1 MLIVTSIVFSPY
13 STLLNSATL
22 TNSLSPLPN
31 SFITSVKKFS
41 IDLNSTPPNSKSAIK
56 FSFQTSAELSYTYDN
71 IHWTCSSTNTLLIL
85 ILKYSL
91 YAIMNP
97 TTLLAF
103 LLNISG
109 LATFMLNPI
118 LGSDPST
125 ATTPLPTVIIVYK
138 ATIYSYYILI
148 CFKS

>member
-1 MLIVTSIVFSPY
+1 
-13 STLLNSATL
+13 
-22 TNSLSPLPN
+22 
-31 SFITSVKKFS
+31 
-41 IDLNSTPPNSKSAIK
+41 
-56 FSFQTSAELSYTYDN
+56 
-71 IHWTCSSTNTLLIL
+71 
-85 ILKYSL
+85 
-91 YAIMNP
+91 MNP

-125 ATTPLPTVIIVYK
+125 ATTSLPTVIIVYK

-148 CFKS
+148 CFKSWLNLCWLMLVYIGRESIGDKESSSSVGSDEV